1 MENTSQDLLELEEN
15 EKPVTDLDINM
26 EENSQAVPVDWNSTC
41 TLGCDV
47 NWICV

>member
-15 EKPVTDLDINM
+15 EKPVTDLDI
-26 EENSQAVPVDWNSTC
+26 ESEKDSQSYPVDWCTTC

-47 NWICV
+47 NWIHV